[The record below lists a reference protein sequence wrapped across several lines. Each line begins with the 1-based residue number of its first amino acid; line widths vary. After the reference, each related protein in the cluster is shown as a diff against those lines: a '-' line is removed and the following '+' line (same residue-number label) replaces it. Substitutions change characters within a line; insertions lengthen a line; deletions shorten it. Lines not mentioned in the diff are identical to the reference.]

1 MLGRGYPHDQPP
13 VRTQYFKLRR
23 ASLVDDISYMSQ
35 FIAGGVKHIL
45 DYSIGKGFLE
55 AYA

>member
-23 ASLVDDISYMSQ
+23 ASLVDDILYMSQ

-45 DYSIGKGFLE
+45 DYSIGKGLLE